1 MHFFKI
7 ISLCLAAATVAGCA
21 SEPTAIPN
29 FYNGRYFMAGDNNC
43 ARMKMANQNQIHCFN
58 TEGQH
63 TGLRNAMTTQQ
74 LQMYQHQQQMR
85 AAEQQALINQMAN
98 ASASIANSTP
108 QYQMNR
114 PTVQPAP
121 LSMPGSNQIN
131 CINTGRFT
139 NCRY

>member
-1 MHFFKI
+1 MGTNSNPDKS
-7 ISLCLAAATVAGCA
+7 SLFRLEKALIFAVYVVAVEA
-21 SEPTAIPN
+21 Q
-29 FYNGRYFMAGDNNC
+29 Y
-43 ARMKMANQNQIHCFN
+43 
-58 TEGQH
+58 
-63 TGLRNAMTTQQ
+63 TGLRNAMTNQQ

-85 AAEQQALINQMAN
+85 AVERQALINQMAN

-108 QYQMNR
+108 QYQMNM